1 MAKKK
6 KNEAV
11 IDNKTER
18 IINEF
23 RYNLTL
29 EQQLF
34 LESNISVS
42 GSGLLGLTRNC
53 FNDQLLGEQSEEFS
67 RVKNYLVKIKRQKQ
81 AVNFTDAELEFI
93 SQNGPLMRP
102 IELARQLYPEAEGN
116 LAKESQSIAEL
127 VKAWDMEYSD
137 PSNQN
142 DSVTGDYEPPRTIHK
157 IVELI
162 NRANNLAHYH
172 LNDLV
177 KDPKKK
183 ECVEALRRNL
193 NSPRFKMVANS
204 LTRKKLREF
213 FEVEFTRAAYDKPDL
228 TADETNQYISLCK
241 AYVDE
246 IILFEMIANMNDR
259 LNEVVLSGDK
269 ESMAMMDAL
278 ETKTQEAKGLRD
290 FIRAQQKVLSG
301 SRSDRL
307 EQLRSLNDSLARFV
321 QLAQEEKGREQY
333 LRVQEA
339 QIKEIEGEIKKID
352 NYKELIAEIY
362 GVQVSEIL
370 NF

>member
-6 KNEAV
+6 IEIV
-11 IDNKTER
+11 DNKTER

-23 RYNLTL
+23 HYKLTIN
-29 EQQLF
+29 QQLF
-34 LESNISVS
+34 LEANISS
-42 GSGLLGLTRNC
+42 GGKELLKLTRDC
-53 FNDQLLGEQSEEFS
+53 FNDQLLNEHSDEFNI
-67 RVKNYLVKIKRQKQ
+67 VKNYLVKLKRQKQ
-81 AVNFTDAELEFI
+81 AVNFTDEELEFI
-93 SQNGPLMRP
+93 SKNGQFMRP
-102 IELARQLYPEAEGN
+102 VEIARQMYPESQSN

-127 VKAWDMEYSD
+127 VKAWDIEYDD
-137 PSNQN
+137 PSDKN
-142 DSVTGDYEPPRTIHK
+142 DDVTGDYEPPRTIPK
-157 IVELI
+157 VLELI
-162 NRANNLAHYH
+162 NKANNLAHYH

-177 KDPKKK
+177 QDPKKK
-183 ECVEALRRNL
+183 ECVMALKRNMH
-193 NSPRFKMVANS
+193 SPRFRMVANS
-204 LTRKKLREF
+204 LTRRKLREF
-213 FEVEFTRAAYDKPDL
+213 FEIEFARAAYDKPDL
-228 TADETNQYISLCK
+228 TADECNQYISLCK

-246 IILFEMIANMNDR
+246 IILFEMIASFNDR
-259 LNEVVLSGDK
+259 LNEKMMSGDK
-269 ESMAMMDAL
+269 ESMSMMEAL

-301 SRSDRL
+301 SRSERL
-307 EQLRSLNDSLARFV
+307 DQLASLNDSLTRFI

-362 GVQVSEIL
+362 GIQVAEIL